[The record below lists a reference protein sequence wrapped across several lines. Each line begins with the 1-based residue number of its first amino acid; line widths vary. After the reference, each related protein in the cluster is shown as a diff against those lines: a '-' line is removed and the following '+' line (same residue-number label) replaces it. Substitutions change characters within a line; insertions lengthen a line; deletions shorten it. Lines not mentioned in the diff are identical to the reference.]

1 MYERHGSEQQTLVQ
15 TGLFSRWEQCIFMM
29 APQVEW
35 SVKPEAEERMER
47 LGPEIVSGSHL
58 QSPVLEAT
66 KVDGCREL
74 PVEFPCSAGLG
85 WYPLG

>member
-1 MYERHGSEQQTLVQ
+1 
-15 TGLFSRWEQCIFMM
+15 MM
-29 APQVEW
+29 VPQNEWNVEH
-35 SVKPEAEERMER
+35 EAEEKMGR
-47 LGPEIVSGSHL
+47 LDPEIVSGNHL

-74 PVEFPCSAGLG
+74 PVKFPYSAGLG